1 MDRVREEGRKERE
14 REKNRKKKKEKKKNL
29 EKCSLT
35 HISEETKS

>member
-14 REKNRKKKKEKKKNL
+14 REEQKKKKKEKKKNL